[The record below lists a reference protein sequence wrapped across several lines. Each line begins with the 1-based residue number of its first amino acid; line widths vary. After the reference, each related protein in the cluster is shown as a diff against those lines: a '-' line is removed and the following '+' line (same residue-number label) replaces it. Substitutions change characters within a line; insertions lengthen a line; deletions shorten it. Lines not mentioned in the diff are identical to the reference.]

1 MKIERKE
8 YRKEMIEWLGP
19 QRGAWND
26 DITRLIEKVNELV
39 DIVNGNSGKK
49 EISDSRNTKEREKEK
64 EKVPAK
70 VSTKVMTTHQS
81 QDKDETKA
89 KAKVTSTVGTQT
101 PKKERNYA
109 TRGY

>member
-8 YRKEMIEWLGP
+8 YRKEMIERLGP

-39 DIVNGNSGKK
+39 DIVNGDSEKK
-49 EISDSRNTKEREKEK
+49 EIPDSRVAKEREKEK

-70 VSTKVMTTHQS
+70 VSTEVKTTHQS
-81 QDKDETKA
+81 RDKDETKA
-89 KAKVTSTVGTQT
+89 KAGVTATVGTTT
-101 PKKERNYA
+101 PKKERDYA